1 MKYATLLLAI
11 VLASIATARAFEML
25 NCNGTMIEPI
35 FLPTCPASVPPN
47 DCRSV
52 KLEGYKI
59 TNAPLEGFDFR
70 LKTKTPRRGVSTRG
84 SELVVATLNGKRCI
98 EE

>member
-11 VLASIATARAFEML
+11 VLASIATARAFETL

-70 LKTKTPRRGVSTRG
+70 LKTKPPAAALAPEGRSW
-84 SELVVATLNGKRCI
+84 L
-98 EE
+98 